1 MLRLGRAAALGAA
14 WSLAALR
21 ASGAQASVSLDVG
34 AARVE
39 YDGFLPSGAV
49 SVSPSLRVTNP
60 SSSFILRGTW
70 LRFESGNSSVQG
82 LLAGSLFTP
91 ALGRWRGEVAATAG
105 ASSYQGLTGFAH
117 ALARGRAHYQLRH
130 GGVWVAGTL
139 GRASYDDAAR
149 PIDAVAAGI
158 WQGQRG
164 LNFTVAVSHTRV
176 GDTSYADVEGSGYW
190 QKGWIELEGSLGARS
205 GRGAG
210 RGVYGEAV
218 VTAVLS
224 QLLALTFGAGR
235 YPTDP
240 IRGSVSGRY
249 ASVALRVTGL
259 SPRPAPRTVPAWP
272 QAPVVPVTSLSGT
285 NGHLPTATI
294 AIEPEL
300 AGPAL
305 TISAPGVSL
314 VEIMGD
320 FTDWQ
325 PVMLTRVGDL
335 WRLGARVPSGLR
347 RFNVRLDGG
356 PWSVPVGATLEHD
369 EFGAVV
375 GTVVVP

>member
-1 MLRLGRAAALGAA
+1 MFRLGRAAALGATC
-14 WSLAALR
+14 SLAALR
-21 ASGAQASVSLDVG
+21 AGGAQASVSLDVG

-49 SVSPSLRVTNP
+49 SASPSLRLTNP

-82 LLAGSLFTP
+82 LLAGSVFTP
-91 ALGRWRGEVAATAG
+91 AFGRWRGEVAATAG

-117 ALARGRAHYQLRH
+117 ALARGRAHYLLSH

-164 LNFTVAVSHTRV
+164 LNFTVAISHTRV

-190 QKGWIELEGSLGARS
+190 QKGRIELEGSLGARS

-218 VTAVLS
+218 ATAVLS

-249 ASVALRVTGL
+249 ASIALRVTGL
-259 SPRPAPRTVPAWP
+259 SPRPAPRTVPEWP
-272 QAPVVPVTSLSGT
+272 QAPVVPVTSIAGS
-285 NGHLPTATI
+285 NGHLATTAITI
-294 AIEPEL
+294 EASP
-300 AGPAL
+300 AGTTL
-305 TISAPGVSL
+305 VIRAPGAAF
-314 VEIMGD
+314 VEVMGD

-335 WRLGARVPSGLR
+335 WRLETRMASGLR
-347 RFNVRLDGG
+347 RLNVRVDGG
-356 PWSVPVGATLEHD
+356 LWSVPLGATLEHD
-369 EFGAVV
+369 DFGAVV